1 MYMYLPNYFQ
11 KCIKITEE
19 KGAKG
24 MVINAD
30 NFIDY
35 QKLIKSFPTFTTV
48 KQNES
53 RVIFT

>member
-11 KCIKITEE
+11 KCKTITEE

-30 NFIDY
+30 NFMDY